1 MNWAGKGTG
10 IMTSG
15 KTTMAISDLKL
26 KHISD
31 NTKIA
36 SKEEIELAG
45 GLARREL
52 YSTVN
57 YLLSR
62 SRLKQQEIADA
73 LGVNKSVVSRMLSQ
87 PRNLT
92 IENAGRILG
101 TLGYWLHF
109 NPQPAGKIARGN
121 LENEAN
127 QTQIHVSATLKM
139 EINASY
145 IINGS
150 SFLISESIG
159 ENIEESSTKYTI
171 KSVINENV

>member
-1 MNWAGKGTG
+1 
-10 IMTSG
+10 MTSD
-15 KTTMAISDLKL
+15 KTTMARPDHKSNDILT
-26 KHISD
+26 
-31 NTKIA
+31 NVNIA
-36 SKEEIELAG
+36 SKEAIELAG

-57 YLLSR
+57 YILSR

-101 TLGYWLHF
+101 ALGYWLHF
-109 NPQPAGKIARGN
+109 NPQPAGKIARDN
-121 LENEAN
+121 LENELR
-127 QTQIHVSATLKM
+127 QTQIHVSAALKS
-139 EINASY
+139 EIHASY
-145 IINGS
+145 VINVN

-159 ENIEESSTKYTI
+159 KNVEYSSTKYSI
-171 KSVINENV
+171 ISVVNENV